1 MVRWRVTGRAKATYA
16 APAVQKTF
24 EILELLE
31 RHPGG
36 LLVSEMATLLGRS
49 VGELFRIVVVVE
61 QLGYLRK
68 SRKDDRY
75 AVAYKLLDL
84 AYRSTPARNLVDVA
98 RPVLRRL
105 AVETGQ
111 SCHLVVR
118 NEASGLVIAREHN
131 PGTRGF
137 ALRLGAGIDLLA
149 SCSGKVLL
157 SFATPED
164 RDIAITQASERAAP
178 LDRDALERQLALIR
192 KAGFAQRKSPITL
205 GVTDI
210 SYPVFGFDG
219 LVAAA
224 LTIPFL
230 RLIDGSQTIDLD
242 AARERLAEAAAE
254 ITHELSSTG

>member
-1 MVRWRVTGRAKATYA
+1 VAAGAKATYA
-16 APAVQKTF
+16 APAVEKAF
-24 EILELLE
+24 EILEVLTA
-31 RHPGG
+31 HPGG
-36 LLVSEMATLLGRS
+36 LLVSEMAALLGRS

-68 SRKDDRY
+68 SPKDDRY
-75 AVAYKLLDL
+75 SVAYKLLDL
-84 AYRSTPARNLVDVA
+84 AHRATPAQNLVDAA
-98 RPVLRRL
+98 RPVMSRL
-105 AVETGQ
+105 AAETGQ
-111 SCHLVVR
+111 SCHLVVL
-118 NEASGLVIAREHN
+118 NEGRGLVIAREHN

-137 ALRLGAGIDLLA
+137 ALRLGAAVDLLA

-157 SFATPED
+157 AFAAEEA
-164 RDIAITQASERAAP
+164 RVAAIARAMSSSEP
-178 LDRDALERQLALIR
+178 LDQATLDRQLAPIR
-192 KAGFAQRKSPITL
+192 KAGHAQRKSPITL

-242 AARERLAEAAAE
+242 AARALLQTAAAD
-254 ITHELSSTG
+254 ISDTLGVPQRR

>member
-1 MVRWRVTGRAKATYA
+1 MTAGGKATYA

-24 EILELLE
+24 EILGLLE
-31 RHPGG
+31 QHPGG
-36 LLVSEMATLLGRS
+36 LLVSEMAALLGRS

-68 SRKDDRY
+68 SPKDDRY
-75 AVAYKLLDL
+75 SVAYKLLDL
-84 AYRSTPARNLVDVA
+84 AYRSTPARSLVDVA
-98 RPVLRRL
+98 RPVMRHL
-105 AVETGQ
+105 AVDTRQ
-111 SCHLVVR
+111 SCHLVVL
-118 NEASGLVIAREHN
+118 NEASGLVIAREHS

-137 ALRLGAGIDLLA
+137 ALRLGASIDLLA

-157 SFATPED
+157 SFASPED
-164 RDIAITQASERAAP
+164 RTTAIARASGIAAP
-178 LDRDALERQLALIR
+178 VDRDALERQLALIR

-230 RLIDGSQTIDLD
+230 RLIDGSQTIDID
-242 AARERLAEAAAE
+242 AARALLAGAAAE
-254 ITHELSSTG
+254 ITEGLSSAA